1 MSEAL
6 RTLILTAV
14 ASGAVL
20 GWLSIRTART
30 DPTSPRRLVAELRL
44 AQLAAVTLVFVAG
57 AYLGFAAGA
66 EHQAGTGLDVAL
78 ALGFF
83 VVGALA
89 PSRDPREALTV
100 LGLAFAGHAVVDVLH
115 RPGAL
120 PVGVVPDWYLIG
132 CAVFNVVVGGLC
144 YLPMFKR

>member
-6 RTLILTAV
+6 RALILTAA

-20 GWLSIRTART
+20 AWLSIRTART
-30 DPTSPRRLVAELRL
+30 APTSPQRLVAELRL

-66 EHQAGTGLDVAL
+66 EYQAGTGLDVAL

-83 VVGALA
+83 IVGALA
-89 PSRDPREALTV
+89 PSRDPREALMV
-100 LGLAFAGHAVVDVLH
+100 LGLAFAGHAVVDILH

-120 PVGVVPDWYLIG
+120 PVGVAPDWYLIG
-132 CAVFNVVVGGLC
+132 CAVFNVAVGGLC
-144 YLPMFKR
+144 YLPMLKR